1 MDQPPVAAHGAKCA
15 AGQSDLNPIAE
26 SLYSKPMLAALS
38 IQDIIL
44 IDRLDLYFSPGLS
57 VLTGE
62 TGAGKSILLDAFTLA
77 IGGRGDA
84 GLVRAGAL
92 RGQVTA
98 RFELPRSHNIHDML
112 SANGLESGEEL
123 ILRRIQQADGRS
135 RAFINDQPVSVQLL
149 RAVGAALV
157 EIHGQHDDRA
167 LVDAGA
173 HRALLDAYGG
183 LGDQAQAVRRA
194 WDDWRAFL
202 TRIAEHEAMLAL
214 ARQNADYL
222 QHTLA
227 ELDELAPQPGEE
239 DELAARRQHM
249 MSAEKTVA
257 ELDAVYEHIAGSQG
271 AETQLG
277 GALRRLERK
286 GAASEALLSPII
298 EALERAL
305 VETGEARAVIERA
318 LQACEFSQSEL
329 EQTEERLFALR
340 TLARKHRV
348 AVDELPGLQT
358 RFAALLGELA
368 QGETSLSALRAQGQ
382 QAEAEYY
389 RQAEALSAARTSAAA
404 RLDTAVAQELA
415 PLKLERAQF
424 MTRLEP
430 LGPDQHGPGGLERVS
445 FHVRTN
451 PGTEP
456 GPMIKVASGGELS
469 RFILALKVALAER
482 GSAPTLIFD
491 EIDTGVGGATAAAIG
506 ERLARLAARVQVISV
521 THAPQ
526 VAAHADCHLRI
537 SKQPTADH
545 RGETMVTRVAALDE
559 VSRHEE
565 IARMLA
571 GATITDEARAAARRL
586 TGSRA

>member
-1 MDQPPVAAHGAKCA
+1 
-15 AGQSDLNPIAE
+15 
-26 SLYSKPMLAALS
+26 MLAALS
-38 IQDIIL
+38 IQDIVL
-44 IDRLDLYFSPGLS
+44 IDRLNLDFGPGLS

-84 GLVRAGAL
+84 GLVRAGAS

-98 RFELPRSHNIHDML
+98 RFELPPANKLNDML
-112 SANGLESGEEL
+112 TANGLEAGEDL
-123 ILRRIQQADGRS
+123 ILRRVQQADGRS

-149 RAVGAALV
+149 REVGAALV

-167 LVDAGA
+167 LIDAGA

-183 LGDQAQAVRRA
+183 LSEQAEAVRRA
-194 WDDWRAFL
+194 WELWREFEA
-202 TRIAEHEAMLAL
+202 RIAEHETAL
-214 ARQNADYL
+214 DQARQNADYL
-222 QHTLA
+222 QHALE
-227 ELDELAPQPGEE
+227 ELDALAPQPGEE
-239 DELAARRQHM
+239 EELAARRQTM

-257 ELDAVYEHIAGSQG
+257 ELDAVYEDIAGSTG

-277 GALRRLERK
+277 SALRRLERK
-286 GAASEALLSPII
+286 GSASGALIAPVI

-329 EQTEERLFALR
+329 EHTEERLFALR

-348 AVDELPGLQT
+348 AVDELPTLQA
-358 RFAALLGELA
+358 RFSATLGELA
-368 QGETSLSALRAQGQ
+368 RGEATLSALRAQSQ
-382 QAEAEYY
+382 DAEDKYR
-389 RQAEALSAARTSAAA
+389 RQAQALSAERAGAAE
-404 RLDTAVAQELA
+404 RLDAAVALELA
-415 PLKLERAQF
+415 PLKLEKAQF

-430 LGPDQHGPGGLERVS
+430 LAAGQIGPGGLERIS

-526 VAAHADCHLRI
+526 VAAHANCHLRI
-537 SKQPTADH
+537 SKQSTLDH

-559 VSRHEE
+559 TSRHEE

-571 GATITDEARAAARRL
+571 GATVTEEARAAARRL
-586 TGSRA
+586 TGGSA